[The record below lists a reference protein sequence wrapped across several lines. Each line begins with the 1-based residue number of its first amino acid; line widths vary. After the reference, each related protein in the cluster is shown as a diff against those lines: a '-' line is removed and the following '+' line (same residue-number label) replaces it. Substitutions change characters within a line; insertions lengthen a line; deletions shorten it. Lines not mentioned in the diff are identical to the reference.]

1 MKKLFFA
8 LSFFLLIFFTSFIFV
23 PKTSS
28 DELNDITGQ
37 INNLTSALNMSIN
50 ATKPLESQLKSLE
63 NQINSIKSRVLSI
76 EQDLAIKKKNID
88 NGYKN
93 LAKQEQLL
101 YRAIRDFYIKS
112 YYNSP
117 LLVFLS
123 STSASKITQVLAY
136 QKAATDQDKV
146 IITNIALSIAD
157 LEYKKK
163 TLESE
168 QAKLTTIKANL
179 NEQSARLDQIVSG
192 AKAYQAVLSNQIA
205 QLSARQQQILAEKLG
220 SLNLPTSLG
229 AGPLY
234 CTDDRKIDPGFS
246 PGFAFYTYGIP
257 HRVGMNQ
264 YGAQGRASS
273 GQNHEDILRAYFDNI
288 AFETRDTNTRIKVQG
303 YGEYNLDDYVARIY
317 EMPNSFHMEA
327 LKAQAIAARSYALS
341 YTNNGEKEICA
352 TQTCQVFKPDP
363 KGGEWE
369 QAVRETAGKVITN
382 GGQVAT
388 AWYASTAGGYLFT
401 NADVWGGSQKPW
413 TKRMRDTN
421 ADIDS
426 LADLLN
432 KSYDKDSPCF
442 YSAQG
447 FRRDYNKSAWLKESE
462 VADIV
467 NVVLLARADSSI
479 REHLY
484 QLDKPN
490 PAGVDTWS
498 EDRAR
503 QELKNRGIN
512 PYTDVSDI
520 GVDWDKGS
528 GQTTSVK
535 ITGDAGSTTFDGSE
549 FKNFFNLR
557 APANIQIVGPL
568 YNIERR

>member
-1 MKKLFFA
+1 MF
-8 LSFFLLIFFTSFIFV
+8 
-23 PKTSS
+23 S
-28 DELNDITGQ
+28 DELSD
-37 INNLTSALNMSIN
+37 LTSQISDLTKSLNMSVN
-50 ATKPLESQLKSLE
+50 ATKPLESQLK
-63 NQINSIKSRVLSI
+63 NMQAQIDAIKNRVSSI
-76 EQDLAIKKKNID
+76 EKDLAIKKRHID

-101 YRAIRDFYIKS
+101 YRTIRDFYIKS
-112 YYNSP
+112 YYDSP

-123 STSASKITQVLAY
+123 STSAAKITQVLAY

-146 IITNIALSIAD
+146 IITNIALSISD
-157 LEYKKK
+157 LEEKKK
-163 TLESE
+163 NLE
-168 QAKLTTIKANL
+168 
-179 NEQSARLDQIVSG
+179 NEQVRLTEVKKNLDVQSDKLDKIVVG
-192 AKAYQAVLSNQIA
+192 AKAYQTVLSNQIA
-205 QLSARQQQILAEKLG
+205 SLSAKQQQILAEKLG

-234 CTDDRKIDPGFS
+234 CTDDRKIDPGFN
-246 PGFAFYTYGIP
+246 PAFAFYTYGIP

-264 YGAQGRASS
+264 YGAFGRANA
-273 GQNHEDILRAYFDNI
+273 GQSNEDILRAYFDGIN
-288 AFETRDTNTRIKVQG
+288 FETRPNINIKVAG
-303 YGEYNLDDYVARIY
+303 FS
-317 EMPNSFHMEA
+317 EMPLEQYLLGVYEIPDNWPIEA
-327 LKAQAIAARSYALS
+327 LKAQAIAARSYAIA
-341 YTNNGEKEICA
+341 YTSSGTNEICT
-352 TQTCQVFKPDP
+352 TQACQVY
-363 KGGEWE
+363 KGGNKGGNWE
-369 QAVRETAGKVITN
+369 QAVKQTEGKVMVN
-382 GGQVAT
+382 SGQVIT
-388 AWYASTAGGYLFT
+388 AWYSSTDGGYIFT

-421 ADIDS
+421 GDINSFD
-426 LADLLN
+426 DLLN

-447 FRRDYNKSAWLKESE
+447 VRRDYNKSAWLKDSE

-490 PAGVDTWS
+490 PAGTDTWN
-498 EDRAR
+498 EDKVR

-512 PYTDVSDI
+512 PYNNVSDMGI
-520 GVDWDKGS
+520 DWDKGS
-528 GQTTSVK
+528 GQTTSVR
-535 ITGDAGSTTFDGSE
+535 ISGDRGSASFDGSE

-568 YNIERR
+568 YNVERK

>member
-1 MKKLFFA
+1 MKKLFFFV
-8 LSFFLLIFFTSFIFV
+8 SFFLFIFFVSFVFV

-28 DELNDITGQ
+28 DELNEITRQ
-37 INNLTSALNMSIN
+37 ISDLTNSLNMSIN

-63 NQINSIKSRVLSI
+63 TQISNIKIRVASI
-76 EQDLAIKKKNID
+76 ETDLEIKKKNID
-88 NGYKN
+88 NSYKN

-101 YRAIRDFYIKS
+101 YKTVRDFYIKS

-123 STSASKITQVLAY
+123 AQSASKITQVLAY
-136 QKAATDQDKV
+136 QKAATDQDKM
-146 IITNIALSIAD
+146 IIANIALSIED
-157 LEYKKK
+157 LEKKK
-163 TLESE
+163 KNLQRE
-168 QAKLTTIKANL
+168 QRKLNEVKTSLDIQSAKLDK
-179 NEQSARLDQIVSG
+179 IVQG
-192 AKAYQAVLSNQIA
+192 AKSYQAVLSSQIA
-205 QLSARQQQILAEKLG
+205 SLSARQQQILEQRLA

-264 YGAQGRASS
+264 YGAQGRANS

-288 AFETRDTNTRIKVQG
+288 AFETRDPNARIKVQG
-303 YGEYNLDDYVARIY
+303 YGEYNLDDYVTRIY
-317 EMPNSFHMEA
+317 EMPNSFHIEA

-341 YTNNGEKEICA
+341 YTNNGEKEICT
-352 TQTCQVFKPDP
+352 TQICQVFKPDP
-363 KGGEWE
+363 KGGQWE
-369 QAVRETAGKVITN
+369 QAVRETAGKVMTN
-382 GGQVAT
+382 SGQVIT
-388 AWYASTAGGYLFT
+388 AWYSSTDGGYTFT
-401 NADVWGGSQKPW
+401 SGDVGWNLRPW
-413 TKRMRDTN
+413 TKRLRDTTGDVSSFGDLQNN
-421 ADIDS
+421 A
-426 LADLLN
+426 
-432 KSYDKDSPCF
+432 YDKESPCF

-447 FRRDYNKSAWLKESE
+447 FRKDYNKSAWLKQNE

-484 QLDKPN
+484 QTDKPN
-490 PAGVDTWS
+490 PAGTDTWN
-498 EDRAR
+498 EDKVK

-512 PYTDVSDI
+512 PYSNVSDI
-520 GVDWDKGS
+520 TVDWDKGS
-528 GQTTSVK
+528 GQTTSVR
-535 ITGDAGSTTFDGSE
+535 IAGDTGSTSFDGSE

>member
-1 MKKLFFA
+1 
-8 LSFFLLIFFTSFIFV
+8 V
-23 PKTSS
+23 PKSSS
-28 DELNDITGQ
+28 DELNEITRQ
-37 INNLTSALNMSIN
+37 ISDLTNSLNMSIN
-50 ATKPLESQLKSLE
+50 ATKPLESELKSLE
-63 NQINSIKSRVLSI
+63 TQISNIKIRVASI
-76 EQDLAIKKKNID
+76 EKDLEIKKKNID

-123 STSASKITQVLAY
+123 ASSASHITQVLAY
-136 QKAATDQDKV
+136 QKAATDQDKI
-146 IITNIALSIAD
+146 IITNIALSIED
-157 LEYKKK
+157 LETKKK
-163 TLESE
+163 NLEVE
-168 QAKLTTIKANL
+168 QERLTKVKTNLDIQSAKLDTIV
-179 NEQSARLDQIVSG
+179 QG
-192 AKAYQAVLSNQIA
+192 AKSYQAVLSSQIA
-205 QLSARQQQILAEKLG
+205 QLSSRQQQILAEKQA

-246 PGFAFYTYGIP
+246 PAFAFYTYGIP

-264 YGAQGRASS
+264 YGAQGRANA
-273 GQNHEDILRAYFDNI
+273 GQSHEDILRSYFDNI
-288 AFETRDTNTRIKVQG
+288 TFETRDSNTRIKVQG

-317 EMPNSFHMEA
+317 EMPNSFHTEA

-341 YTNNGEKEICA
+341 YTNNGEKEICT

-363 KGGEWE
+363 KGGPWE
-369 QAVRETAGKVITN
+369 QAVRATSGKVMIN
-382 GGQVAT
+382 SGQVIT
-388 AWYASTAGGYLFT
+388 AWYSSTDGGYTFT
-401 NADVWGGSQKPW
+401 SSDVGWNSKPW
-413 TKRMRDTN
+413 TKRLRDTSGDISSFEDLQNN
-421 ADIDS
+421 A
-426 LADLLN
+426 
-432 KSYDKDSPCF
+432 YDKESPCF

-447 FRRDYNKSAWLKESE
+447 FRKDYNKSAWLKGNE

-490 PAGVDTWS
+490 PAGTETWN
-498 EDRAR
+498 EDKIK

-512 PYTDVSDI
+512 PYSNVSDI
-520 GVDWDKGS
+520 SVEWDKGT
-528 GQTTSVK
+528 GQTTSIRV
-535 ITGDAGSTTFDGSE
+535 TGDGGGTTFDGSE

-568 YNIERR
+568 YNVERR